1 LRALPLSL
9 PRIERSPRGPLGGV
23 CSGIAEAAAVDP
35 TIVRLAFAFFT
46 LVGGAGV
53 AAYGAAWLALPVA
66 GQGPVSARRRV
77 LGIAALAA
85 AVLLALHGLGLSG
98 ALLSTTSGGRS
109 QPLAP
114 AALIAAI
121 ALVFGPWA
129 WRLMREREA
138 ERAERIRTGEHAALA
153 ARVHDSV
160 LQTLALIQRE
170 SDDPRRVATLA
181 RRQERELRSW
191 LYPEPDSA
199 AGESLATAIEA
210 AAAEIE
216 ELESVRVDIVRT
228 GDAELDERSR
238 ELVLAVREAIRNAAA
253 HSGAPDV
260 SVFVDASDGRIA
272 VYVRDRGTGFDPD
285 AVPADRRGIADSI
298 RARMARIGGSA
309 TVASTVGR
317 GTEVELRL

>member
-1 LRALPLSL
+1 MSGRLRALPLSL

-121 ALVFGPWA
+121 ALVF
-129 WRLMREREA
+129 
-138 ERAERIRTGEHAALA
+138 
-153 ARVHDSV
+153 
-160 LQTLALIQRE
+160 
-170 SDDPRRVATLA
+170 
-181 RRQERELRSW
+181 
-191 LYPEPDSA
+191 
-199 AGESLATAIEA
+199 
-210 AAAEIE
+210 
-216 ELESVRVDIVRT
+216 
-228 GDAELDERSR
+228 
-238 ELVLAVREAIRNAAA
+238 
-253 HSGAPDV
+253 
-260 SVFVDASDGRIA
+260 
-272 VYVRDRGTGFDPD
+272 
-285 AVPADRRGIADSI
+285 
-298 RARMARIGGSA
+298 
-309 TVASTVGR
+309 
-317 GTEVELRL
+317 